1 MFDPGI
7 EPKYCSV
14 ETCIRIT
21 RGPLEESC
29 ACHALGIDA
38 VRVCVYVMCVCVCA
52 LSLIDSGRYSTPFP
66 FGGTRYYS
74 GAPQNRPH
82 RQACVSYTYSANL
95 PTLRKDYKYGLV
107 VVTGISLYMHIH
119 SGLVCHVR
127 HLTAPS
133 TAVAHQVEGELEY
146 RLRQKAALQT
156 MLKEK
161 MLELDRQN
169 LQYKSLLR
177 IESEQLALI
186 ERLSN
191 SETLTEQAPHK

>member
-1 MFDPGI
+1 MNEDHGVQISFDDECRIRVLDPEQFKHSETLEKECRGFVDKI
-7 EPKYCSV
+7 REFNTSV
-14 ETCIRIT
+14 HTIVEVLHENAARIDK
-21 RGPLEESC
+21 EK
-29 ACHALGIDA
+29 
-38 VRVCVYVMCVCVCA
+38 
-52 LSLIDSGRYSTPFP
+52 
-66 FGGTRYYS
+66 
-74 GAPQNRPH
+74 
-82 RQACVSYTYSANL
+82 
-95 PTLRKDYKYGLV
+95 LRAIGQRNK
-107 VVTGISLYMHIH
+107 
-119 SGLVCHVR
+119 
-127 HLTAPS
+127 
-133 TAVAHQVEGELEY
+133 VEGELEY